1 MTARKYLEQVRNCDI
16 HINNMLEELQRL
28 RDFQW
33 KITSTL
39 RMDGGAGGGGYGD
52 KIGSVI
58 AKIVDLD
65 REINMSIDD
74 YVDIKREIRR
84 TIEGV
89 TDPYQLD
96 VLYKRYFLYKGFED
110 ISKEMH
116 MTYRNACYIHGRAL
130 QSVEA
135 ILNGRGQK

>member
-1 MTARKYLEQVRNCDI
+1 MTARKYLEQIRNCDI

-28 RDFQW
+28 RDFQK

-39 RMDGGAGGGGYGD
+39 RMDAVSGGSGDKD
-52 KIGSVI
+52 KIGSVV

-74 YVDIKREIRR
+74 YVNMKREIRL
-84 TIEGV
+84 TIEKV
-89 TDPYQLD
+89 SDPDQLE
-96 VLYKRYFLYKGFED
+96 VLYKRYFLYKSFETIAD
-110 ISKEMH
+110 EMH

-135 ILNGRGQK
+135 ILKHQ